1 MYNWVN
7 YEEYLCRKEEGTKK
21 QLNVKIVELGV
32 TTLFRGIFHKA
43 MTLDFGIFIP
53 NSVFE
58 ANKIK

>member
-43 MTLDFGIFIP
+43 M
-53 NSVFE
+53 
-58 ANKIK
+58 K